1 MSCIFLF
8 REKRVISLEFEFSC
22 WGIGFFDNFSNT
34 FVIKHEHPLMKTS
47 LTMVVV
53 SLCPNVSQL
62 TMLNLHNL
70 TLLLVS
76 LKVKHFRD
84 LPF

>member
-1 MSCIFLF
+1 MHFLF
-8 REKRVISLEFEFSC
+8 REKRGDFLEFEFSYG
-22 WGIGFFDNFSNT
+22 GIGFFDNFSNT

-47 LTMVVV
+47 LTLAVVP
-53 SLCPNVSQL
+53 LCPNVSQL

-70 TLLLVS
+70 TLLMVS
-76 LKVKHFRD
+76 LKVKHFHD